1 MNWTVFVIGP
11 WIGLFL
17 MYIFLS
23 QLMPMKYSYW
33 KVGLLLLPE
42 VIPAVL
48 KIIFGSTSPIAMVT
62 TVIYA
67 IYGVIIL
74 PVLCFDAPR
83 WKSIALAIF
92 FYMITFLIDTF
103 CFSVLA
109 PLLGVSG
116 FGEDFNSL
124 QMAIYCSTVWS
135 TYALICALIIWLFK
149 LLRFQ
154 QFQPFYLLYM
164 IFPLGQGIMLY
175 SSIYGISKF
184 LWPIGI
190 LLSLGAQVIL
200 LLYTMSQEKKTEL
213 ERQVNSLQHAM
224 ELEQTHYKEVEK
236 RQEEMARIRHDF
248 NNQLAAIG
256 QLYRAGEDA
265 AAEQLEQ
272 EMVAS
277 IQKTKENIY
286 CSIPVV
292 NAILNEKAQLCSEN
306 EIELDTE
313 LVIPRSC
320 SVDALSLCSIFSN
333 LLDNA
338 IRAVAVLKKEHRQIR
353 LVAKMDGDY
362 LFVKTVNPAPPSAG
376 KKPQRQG
383 YGKLILKDI
392 AEKYNGSF
400 QFTTDNDICTAVI
413 SVAAK

>member
-1 MNWTVFVIGP
+1 
-11 WIGLFL
+11 
-17 MYIFLS
+17 
-23 QLMPMKYSYW
+23 
-33 KVGLLLLPE
+33 
-42 VIPAVL
+42 
-48 KIIFGSTSPIAMVT
+48 
-62 TVIYA
+62 
-67 IYGVIIL
+67 
-74 PVLCFDAPR
+74 
-83 WKSIALAIF
+83 
-92 FYMITFLIDTF
+92 
-103 CFSVLA
+103 
-109 PLLGVSG
+109 
-116 FGEDFNSL
+116 
-124 QMAIYCSTVWS
+124 
-135 TYALICALIIWLFK
+135 
-149 LLRFQ
+149 
-154 QFQPFYLLYM
+154 
-164 IFPLGQGIMLY
+164 
-175 SSIYGISKF
+175 
-184 LWPIGI
+184 
-190 LLSLGAQVIL
+190 
-200 LLYTMSQEKKTEL
+200 
-213 ERQVNSLQHAM
+213 
-224 ELEQTHYKEVEK
+224 
-236 RQEEMARIRHDF
+236 MARIRHDF